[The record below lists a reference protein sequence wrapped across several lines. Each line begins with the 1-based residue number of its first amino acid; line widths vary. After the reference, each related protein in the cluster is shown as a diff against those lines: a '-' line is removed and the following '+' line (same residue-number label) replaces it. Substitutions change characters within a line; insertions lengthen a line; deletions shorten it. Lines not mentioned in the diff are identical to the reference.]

1 MFSPSVRRLFI
12 AVLVVL
18 PIQYALVGV
27 VGEPH
32 REPWPTL
39 VLPAFQ
45 TTWDRGESIQI
56 EQVAL
61 EVVLEEGGRVSV
73 PVESLFA
80 NLPRSQHRGF
90 FRAQCQPAPL
100 SGTPRTERCL
110 QPGAAA
116 WMHQRMTAL
125 FPDQSFSRLDVI
137 WNRLTYTPT
146 PPATTPHLAVETT
159 PLDTLSVIW

>member
-1 MFSPSVRRLFI
+1 MSSPPVRWLFI
-12 AVLVVL
+12 AVLILL
-18 PIQYALVGV
+18 PVQYALVGLV
-27 VGEPH
+27 SERH

-45 TTWDRGESIQI
+45 KAWNRGEPIQV

-61 EVVLEEGGRVSV
+61 ELVLEGGDRIPV
-73 PVESLFA
+73 PVEPLLA
-80 NLPRSQHRGF
+80 ALPRSQHREF
-90 FRAQCQPAPL
+90 LRAQCQPASL

-116 WMHQRMTAL
+116 WVHQRLDAL
-125 FPDQSFSRLDVI
+125 FPEQSFSRLDVI
-137 WNRLTYTPT
+137 WNRLTYTPAR
-146 PPATTPHLAVETT
+146 PKTTPHRAVETA